1 MKSLPAIF
9 LVLSL
14 MTSASLAETPSAEQV
29 LTAAKT
35 KAAAEQKAIFVH
47 FGASWCGWCKK
58 LDAYL
63 VQPDVK
69 PVFEKYF
76 VPVKLVMGEHPPQK
90 DLENAGADD
99 LAKKLGGPG
108 FPFHAFLDAQGALI
122 VNSNREPG
130 RQNIGYPAEPD
141 EVDWFLQMIKKAA
154 PKITDAD
161 LKALETPLRTPP
173 PAANPK

>member
-1 MKSLPAIF
+1 MKSLAAFF
-9 LVLSL
+9 LMLSL
-14 MTSASLAETPSAEQV
+14 LTSASLAETPSAEQI
-29 LTAAKT
+29 LAGAKT

-63 VQPDVK
+63 DQPDVK

-76 VPVKLVMGEHPPQK
+76 VPVKLVMGEKPPQK
-90 DLENAGADD
+90 ALENAGADD

-130 RQNIGYPAEPD
+130 GQNIGYPAEPA

-161 LKALETPLRTPP
+161 LKSLETPLRTPP
-173 PAANPK
+173 PAASGH